1 MAAPRRENDP
11 KRQPRVSEVRDSVDG
26 SWSTEGKIADF
37 INAKKLNIID
47 GSKGQTVGGNLAHAA
62 DLAVGKGSKG
72 REKSLRKT
80 HMNVTG
86 SGGADATAYKM
97 YDSYEKYGDKYGN
110 KND

>member
-1 MAAPRRENDP
+1 MSAPRRENDP

-26 SWSTEGKIADF
+26 SWSTEDKIAGF

-62 DLAVGKGSKG
+62 DLAVGKGSEG

-80 HMNVTG
+80 HMNPTG
-86 SGGADATAYKM
+86 SGADATAHKAWS
-97 YDSYEKYGDKYGN
+97 SYEKYGDKY
-110 KND
+110 D